1 MAKMNGR
8 SAKASNGK
16 RNAAS
21 TTAPRRASG
30 KKRVYFFGNGKAE
43 GNANMKD
50 LLGGKGANLADM
62 TLVPLPV
69 PPGFTITTETCRD
82 YNEGGQK
89 LPAGMMEE
97 VRANIAKVEKAA
109 GRTFGDAANPLLVAA
124 RSGAKMSM
132 PGMMDTVLN
141 IGLSDAAV
149 EGLGRLTGNERFA
162 YDSYRRLINMFGDTV
177 MGVDH
182 EHFEH
187 ELTAVKEHRGA
198 KLDTD
203 LSTEDLKEVV
213 ERYKKVYRQ
222 HVGEDFPQDPYIQ
235 VEKAIEA
242 VFKSWMGDRAI
253 RYRELNEIRGL
264 AGTAVNVQSM
274 VFGNMGDDCATGVA
288 FTRNP
293 STGENKF
300 YGEFL
305 INAQGEDVVAGIRTP
320 IPCEQ
325 MGQWSRKSW
334 RELLEVKDILEAR
347 YKDVQDFEFT
357 IEKGKLYM
365 LQTRNGKRT
374 TAAAVKI
381 AVDMAKEGLIDEK
394 TAVLRVD
401 PASLDQLLHP
411 TFDPKAHRNVIATG
425 LPASPGAAVGKI
437 AFTAEEAEERVG
449 NGESIILVRR
459 ETEPADIGGMHVS
472 EGILTS
478 TGGMTSHAAVV
489 ARGMGTPC
497 VAGAGSLQIDAKNK
511 TLIVNGKTYSTQD
524 VLSLDGATGEV
535 MEGQVATQE
544 ASLTGPF
551 RKIMEWADKYRTL
564 KVRTNADTPHDAEV
578 ARNFGAEGI
587 GLTRTEH
594 MFFDPERIHN
604 MRAMILA
611 SGDSKAPP
619 EERAKQATEARK
631 KALAKLLPYQREDFI
646 GIFKA
651 MKGLPVTIRLL
662 DPPLHEFLPHNE
674 KDQQALAESLG
685 MSLDQVKNRVQ
696 QLHESNPMLG
706 HRGDRLAVTFPE
718 ILEMQV
724 RAVIEA
730 ACECKKQ
737 RIQVLPE
744 IMIPL
749 AGTKAELDYLKKF
762 TVETANAVFAE
773 QKVTVPYM
781 YGTMIEVPRAA
792 ITADE
797 MAQTAEFF
805 SFGTN
810 DLTQMT
816 FGYSRDDAGSF
827 LPEYVKKEILERD
840 PFQSLDIGGVG
851 KLIEMA
857 VKLGR
862 QSRPGIKCGI
872 CGEHGGDPR
881 SVIFCH
887 KVGLDYVSCSPFRV
901 PIARLAAAHAA
912 IQGKGGSS
920 PKAGGP
926 KAIGG
931 KNTKSKPKR
940 ALARV

>member
-1 MAKMNGR
+1 MA
-8 SAKASNGK
+8 SATMVKKSSVKNTGKPAAVAAKPVPKAV
-16 RNAAS
+16 
-21 TTAPRRASG
+21 
-30 KKRVYFFGNGKAE
+30 KRVYFFGNGKAE
-43 GNANMKD
+43 GNAGMKD

-69 PPGFTITTETCRD
+69 PPGFTITTDTCGD
-82 YNEGGQK
+82 YNDAGQK
-89 LPAGMMEE
+89 LPKGLMEE

-109 GRTFGDAANPLLVAA
+109 GKKFGDVANPLLVAA

-141 IGLSDAAV
+141 IGLNDKV
-149 EGLGRLTGNERFA
+149 VLGLAKLSGNERFA

-187 ELTAVKEHRGA
+187 ELSAVKTEKGA
-198 KLDTD
+198 KVDTD
-203 LSTEDLKEVV
+203 LDAEGLKEVV
-213 ERYKKVYRQ
+213 ARYKEVYRK
-222 HVGEDFPQDPYIQ
+222 HVGSDFPQDPFTQ
-235 VEKAIEA
+235 LEHAIEA

-253 RYRELNEIRGL
+253 RYRQLNDIRGL
-264 AGTAVNVQSM
+264 RGTAVNVQSM
-274 VFGNMGDDCATGVA
+274 VFGNMGDDSATGVA
-288 FTRNP
+288 FTRDP
-293 STGENKF
+293 STGENVF

-305 INAQGEDVVAGIRTP
+305 VNAQGEDVVAGIRTP
-320 IPCEQ
+320 LECKTE
-325 MGQWSRKSW
+325 MAKWSAKSW
-334 RELLEVKDILEAR
+334 KELLAVKKTLEAR

-374 TAAAVKI
+374 THAAVKI
-381 AVDMAKEGLIDEK
+381 AVDMLKEKLIDEK
-394 TAVLRVD
+394 TAILRVE

-411 TFDPKAHRNVIATG
+411 TFDPKAQKSVIAKG
-425 LPASPGAAVGKI
+425 LPASPGAAVGKP

-449 NGESIILVRR
+449 QGEKIILVRR

-497 VAGAGSLQIDAKNK
+497 VAGAGAVHIDAKAK
-511 TLIVNGKTYSTQD
+511 TFTVGGKTYGVND
-524 VLSLDGATGEV
+524 WVSLDGGTGEV
-535 MEGQVATQE
+535 YAGEVPTQE
-544 ASLTGPF
+544 ASLTGAF
-551 RKIMEWADKYRTL
+551 AQIMKLADKYRTL
-564 KVRTNADTPHDAEV
+564 KIRTNADTPHDADV

-594 MFFDPERIHN
+594 MFFDPQRIHH
-604 MRAMILA
+604 MREMILA
-611 SGDSKAPP
+611 SDV
-619 EERAKQATEARK
+619 EARK
-631 KALAKLLPYQREDFI
+631 AALAKLGPYQREDFI

-674 KDQQALAESLG
+674 KDQEELAKSLG
-685 MSLDQVKNRVQ
+685 KSLDEVKKRVQ

-706 HRGDRLAVTFPE
+706 HRGDRLAVTYPE

-724 RAVIEA
+724 RAIIEA
-730 ACECKKQ
+730 ACICKKEKVS
-737 RIQVLPE
+737 VLPE

-749 AGTKAELDYLKKF
+749 AGTKAELDFLKKF
-762 TVETANAVFAE
+762 TVATADAVFKE
-773 QKVTVPYM
+773 QGVKVAYM

-792 ITADE
+792 VTADE
-797 MAQTAEFF
+797 MAHTAEFF

-827 LPEYVKKEILERD
+827 LPEYVAKEILERD

-851 KLIEMA
+851 KLIRMA
-857 VKLGR
+857 VTLGR
-862 QSRPGIKCGI
+862 GVNKDLKCGI

-881 SVIFCH
+881 SVEFCH
-887 KVGLDYVSCSPFRV
+887 SVGLNYVSCSPFRV

-912 IQGKGGSS
+912 IKEPAGKA
-920 PKAGGP
+920 K
-926 KAIGG
+926 K
-931 KNTKSKPKR
+931 
-940 ALARV
+940 

>member
-1 MAKMNGR
+1 MAKSSSNGR
-8 SAKASNGK
+8 ATLKAPAKGRMNLGSKAAKGK
-16 RNAAS
+16 GAKPA
-21 TTAPRRASG
+21 G
-30 KKRVYFFGNGKAE
+30 KKAVKRVYFFGNGKAE
-43 GNANMKD
+43 GNAGLKD

-69 PPGFTITTETCRD
+69 PPGFTITTETCGD
-82 YNEGGQK
+82 YNDAGQK
-89 LPAGMMEE
+89 LPAGLMEE
-97 VRANIAKVEKAA
+97 VRANMAKVEKAT
-109 GRTFGDAANPLLVAA
+109 GKQFGNPENPLLVAA

-141 IGLSDAAV
+141 IGLNDQVV
-149 EGLGRLTGNERFA
+149 EGLARLSGNERFA
-162 YDSYRRLINMFGDTV
+162 YDSYRRLVNMFGDTV

-182 EHFEH
+182 HHFEH
-187 ELTAVKEHRGA
+187 ELSAVKKDRGA
-198 KLDTD
+198 EQDTD
-203 LSTEDLKEVV
+203 LDTAGLKEVV
-213 ERYKKVYRQ
+213 ERYKRVYQQ
-222 HVGEDFPQDPYIQ
+222 HVGSEFPQDPFTQ
-235 VEKAIEA
+235 LEHAIEA

-264 AGTAVNVQSM
+264 RGTAVNVQSM
-274 VFGNMGDDCATGVA
+274 VFGNMGDDSATGVA

-305 INAQGEDVVAGIRTP
+305 VNAQGEDVVAGIRTP

-325 MGQWSRKSW
+325 MGEWSKKSW
-334 RELLEVKDILEAR
+334 KELLQVKDILEAR

-374 TAAAVKI
+374 AAAAVRI
-381 AVDMAKEGLIDEK
+381 AVEMVKEKLIDEK
-394 TAVLRVD
+394 TAILRVD

-411 TFDPKAHRNVIATG
+411 TFNPMAEKTIIAKG

-449 NGESIILVRR
+449 KGEKIILVRR

-497 VAGAGSLQIDAKNK
+497 VAGAGSLHIDAHAKML
-511 TLIVNGKTYSTQD
+511 TVNGKTYTVND
-524 VLSLDGATGEV
+524 WISLDGGTGEV
-535 MEGQVATQE
+535 YEGQVATQE

-551 RKIMEWADKYRTL
+551 KTIMQWADKYRTL
-564 KVRTNADTPHDAEV
+564 KVRTNADTPHDSEV

-594 MFFDPERIHN
+594 MFFDPQRIHH
-604 MRAMILA
+604 MREMILA
-611 SGDSKAPP
+611 SDIESRKA
-619 EERAKQATEARK
+619 
-631 KALAKLLPYQREDFI
+631 ALANLLPYQREDFV
-646 GIFKA
+646 GIFTA

-674 KDQQALAESLG
+674 KDQAELARSLNK
-685 MSLDQVKNRVQ
+685 SLDEVKKRVE
-696 QLHESNPMLG
+696 QLHEANPMLG
-706 HRGDRLAVTFPE
+706 HRGDRLAVTYPE

-724 RAVIEA
+724 RAIIEA

-737 RIQVLPE
+737 KIQVLPE

-749 AGTKAELDYLKKF
+749 AGTEKELEYLKKF
-762 TVETANAVFAE
+762 TVDTANAVMQE
-773 QKVTVPYM
+773 KGVKVDYM

-792 ITADE
+792 VTADE
-797 MAQTAEFF
+797 MAEVAEFF

-816 FGYSRDDAGSF
+816 FGYSRDDVNSF
-827 LPEYVKKEILERD
+827 LPDYLKKEILERD
-840 PFQSLDIGGVG
+840 PFQSLDTGGVG
-851 KLIEMA
+851 KLVEMA
-857 VKLGR
+857 VRLGR
-862 QSRPGIKCGI
+862 QTRPDLKCGI
-872 CGEHGGDPR
+872 CGEHGGDPK

-887 KVGLDYVSCSPFRV
+887 QVGLNYVSCSPFRV

-912 IQGKGGSS
+912 IQYPAKG
-920 PKAGGP
+920 
-926 KAIGG
+926 
-931 KNTKSKPKR
+931 SKGAAKKR
-940 ALARV
+940 